1 MVKQKENKM
10 ARDTVKTY
18 DEVLESIGAFNRAL
32 ERGRRLREQIRSFQ
46 TWYYAPELDAVGPG
60 RFIRFK
66 GMTGLEYIREHSE
79 LSGRAA
85 EPVLNKWFTSLE
97 ENSEEAIFVKQ
108 KVSRL
113 LGLYGKTAN
122 SGSRFYAPRGWALM
136 GQTKA
141 SQLAIVQ
148 SEKEPDAV
156 SPQAEVF
163 WQAFLGLSPEDQSGL
178 ANRIINRNTL
188 ISEKNHSI

>member
-1 MVKQKENKM
+1 M
-10 ARDTVKTY
+10 ARETVKTY
-18 DEVLESIGAFNRAL
+18 DEVLESIFSFNRAL

-46 TWYYAPELDAVGPG
+46 TWYYVPELDAVGPG
-60 RFIRFK
+60 RFIRFR

-113 LGLYGKTAN
+113 LGLYGKTAD
-122 SGSRFYAPRGWALM
+122 SGSRFYAPRGWSLM
-136 GQTKA
+136 GQPKV
-141 SQLAIVQ
+141 SQVTMVQ

-156 SPQAEVF
+156 SPQAEIL
-163 WQAFLGLSPEDQSGL
+163 WLAFLGLSPEDQSAL
-178 ANRIINRNTL
+178 TDRIINHNTL
-188 ISEKNHSI
+188 TSGKK

>member
-1 MVKQKENKM
+1 M
-10 ARDTVKTY
+10 ARETVKTY
-18 DEVLESIGAFNRAL
+18 DEVLESIGSFNRAL

-46 TWYYAPELDAVGPG
+46 TWYYVPELDAVGPG

-85 EPVLNKWFTSLE
+85 EPVLNKWFAPLE
-97 ENSEEAIFVKQ
+97 ENSEEAILVKQ

-122 SGSRFYAPRGWALM
+122 SGSRFYAPRGWGLM

-141 SQLAIVQ
+141 SQPAIVQ